1 MLTNKKKVIN
11 DKLTMMKIETSRDIY
26 IYIQIKVFDLE
37 IQALDLVV
45 FNGFAY

>member
-26 IYIQIKVFDLE
+26 IYIDQGI
-37 IQALDLVV
+37 
-45 FNGFAY
+45 

>member
-26 IYIQIKVFDLE
+26 IQIKVFDLE